1 MKKQLLDPLGTLCKL
16 VALNFSGVHTKIS
29 IQSHVLTLQRPNNY
43 QFLIRFYNG
52 DGRENVSELYYVI
65 IRILK
70 WYILPNTQYNQQNEN
85 SYKEYDSEADEADE
99 YDELDNENP
108 MFGHS
113 NQSTPSLSETHSYDS
128 TNASEISN
136 SDVFKKLVKYVCSG
150 FRKLQETYEF
160 GNVVLALQFYINL
173 LEDGIAG
180 KFDDA
185 KLPKYILDKDRE
197 YENLLDYNKLK
208 NLWDVKKLERIC
220 SLYDQCFQTYVEG
233 GSTPEKRDAT
243 IEAYLRSIDSFL
255 DDSDNDFQ
263 KLIQNSNKG

>member
-1 MKKQLLDPLGTLCKL
+1 MKKQLLDPLGSLCKL

-29 IQSHVLTLQRPNNY
+29 IQNHVLTLQRPNNY

-70 WYILPNTQYNQQNEN
+70 WYILPTVLPEIAPN
-85 SYKEYDSEADEADE
+85 SYDEYDSED
-99 YDELDNENP
+99 DNN
-108 MFGHS
+108 
-113 NQSTPSLSETHSYDS
+113 NINIQSSSETHSYDS

-136 SDVFKKLVKYVCSG
+136 SEVFKKMIRYLCSG

-160 GNVVLALQFYINL
+160 GNVVLSLQFYINL

-180 KFDDA
+180 RFDNN
-185 KLPKYILDKDRE
+185 KLPKYILEKDKE

-220 SLYDQCFQTYVEG
+220 SLYDQCFQTYAEG
-233 GSTPEKRDAT
+233 GTSEKRDAT

-255 DDSDNDFQ
+255 DDFDGDFQ